1 MKLTMETRRVAV
13 AACLMVCLAGVAAA
27 QAARPKV
34 RATREHRE
42 LIKRH
47 IYGDYKLMYR
57 QPTGGALVYPYLTPG
72 SRQYANVLWDWDS
85 WLTDVALRQTLSDVG
100 TDGDRREA
108 LVYEQG
114 CVLNYLAYT
123 SPVDGYMPM
132 VVDAESDPD
141 RIRPRDIYRTNMHK
155 PCLAQHAAFL
165 VKNHQAEWLRPFFP
179 RLEAFISNYHDHHR
193 HAATGLYYWQDDL
206 AIGVDNDPSTF
217 FRPKGS
223 SASIYL
229 NCLMYK
235 ELRAM
240 SYLAGRLSLPDAERR
255 YGLMADSLRDAVRTW
270 CWDEK
275 DGMYYSVDLNLVDYT
290 GEPQTVFG
298 KPFVLHQGAPRHYP
312 CLIQRIGCW
321 SGFMTLWAGI
331 ATPEQARRM
340 VRENLMDERTYCGTY
355 GVRTLS
361 KLEKM
366 YNLRAT
372 NNPSNWQGPV
382 WGISNYMVFRGLA
395 DYGLKREARMM
406 AEKTVALFGE
416 DLKRNGVL
424 HEYYDPDS
432 GEPIMNPGFQNWNY
446 LVLNMVAWLEGRSV
460 VREF

>member
-1 MKLTMETRRVAV
+1 MKRKLLLFSVLLSLTLT
-13 AACLMVCLAGVAAA
+13 AGA
-27 QAARPKV
+27 KTV
-34 RATREHRE
+34 RATKEHRE
-42 LIKRH
+42 LIKQH
-47 IYGDYKLMYR
+47 IYGDYKKMLK
-57 QPTGGALVYPYLTPG
+57 QPTGIALKYPYLTPG
-72 SRQYANVLWDWDS
+72 SRQYAQVLWDWDS
-85 WLTDVALRQTLSDVG
+85 WLSDVALRQTLTDTG
-100 TDGDRREA
+100 TDADRQEA
-108 LVYEQG
+108 LKYEQG
-114 CVLNYLAYT
+114 CVLNYLTYT
-123 SPVDGYMPM
+123 SLEDGYMPM

-141 RIRPRDIYRTNMHK
+141 KIKPANIYATNMHK

-165 VKNHQAEWLRPFFP
+165 VQQSGGSAEWLREGFP
-179 RLEAFISNYHDHHR
+179 RMQAFIKNYYDHHR
-193 HAATGLYYWQDDL
+193 HAETGLYYWQDDL

-229 NCLMYK
+229 NCMMYK

-240 SYLAGRLSLPDAERR
+240 SYLADKLQLPEAKQK
-255 YGLMADSLRDAVRTW
+255 YSMMADSLRDAVREY

-275 DGMYYSVDLNLVDYT
+275 DGMYYSVDLNLVQYT
-290 GEPQTVFG
+290 GEPQIIFG
-298 KPFVLHQGAPRHYP
+298 KPFVLHKGAPRSYP

-331 ATPEQARRM
+331 ATEEQARRM
-340 VRENLMDERTYCGTY
+340 VKENLLDERTFCGTY

-372 NNPSNWQGPV
+372 NNPSNWQGPL

-395 DYGLKREARMM
+395 DYGLDKEARMM

-416 DLKRNGVL
+416 DLKKNGAL
-424 HEYYDPDS
+424 HEYYDPDT
-432 GEPIMNPGFQNWNY
+432 GRPIMNPGFQNWNY
-446 LVLNMVAWLEGRSV
+446 LVLNMVAWLEGRTV

>member
-1 MKLTMETRRVAV
+1 MKRKLLLFSVLLSLTLT
-13 AACLMVCLAGVAAA
+13 AGA
-27 QAARPKV
+27 KTV
-34 RATREHRE
+34 RATKEHRE
-42 LIKRH
+42 LIKQH
-47 IYGDYKLMYR
+47 IYGDYKKMLK
-57 QPTGGALVYPYLTPG
+57 QPTGIALKYPYLTPG
-72 SRQYANVLWDWDS
+72 SRQYAQVLWDWDS
-85 WLTDVALRQTLSDVG
+85 WLSDVALRQTLADTG
-100 TDGDRREA
+100 TDADRQEA
-108 LVYEQG
+108 LKYEQG
-114 CVLNYLAYT
+114 CVLNYLTYT
-123 SPVDGYMPM
+123 SLEDGYMPM

-141 RIRPRDIYRTNMHK
+141 KIKPANIYATNMHK

-165 VKNHQAEWLRPFFP
+165 VQQSGGSAEWLREGFP
-179 RLEAFISNYHDHHR
+179 RMQAFIKNYYDHHR
-193 HAATGLYYWQDDL
+193 HAETGLYYWQDDL

-229 NCLMYK
+229 NCMMYK

-240 SYLAGRLSLPDAERR
+240 SYLADKLQLPEAKQK
-255 YGLMADSLRDAVRTW
+255 YSMMADSLRDAVREY

-275 DGMYYSVDLNLVDYT
+275 DGMYYSVDLNLVQYT
-290 GEPQTVFG
+290 GEPQIIFG
-298 KPFVLHQGAPRHYP
+298 KPFVLHKGAPRSYP

-331 ATPEQARRM
+331 ATEEQARRM
-340 VRENLMDERTYCGTY
+340 VKENLLDERTFCGTY

-372 NNPSNWQGPV
+372 NNPSNWQGPL

-395 DYGLKREARMM
+395 DYGLDKEARMM

-416 DLKRNGVL
+416 DLKKNGAL
-424 HEYYDPDS
+424 HEYYDPDT
-432 GEPIMNPGFQNWNY
+432 GRPIMNPGFQNWNY
-446 LVLNMVAWLEGRSV
+446 LVLNMVAWLEGRTV